1 MTRPARVLK
10 SDIKRAVA
18 ALEAV
23 GKVVVG
29 VKFPPEGGFE
39 VLTVNGADQQPLTD
53 LQRWERENG
62 RHAA

>member
-1 MTRPARVLK
+1 MTRAASFRQ

-39 VLTVNGADQQPLTD
+39 VLTGVGADQQPLTD